1 MANASGEKKD
11 TLQIYVSKSG
21 SNTADTDTDE
31 LAS

>member
-1 MANASGEKKD
+1 MANASGEKD